1 MSSTIPYQER
11 TSAEAVGLAE
21 EEVPVIVLPNG
32 ERLEFPGCRA
42 YKMSLSELE
51 EYEGRYEY
59 WYGPTETLIVVADEP
74 RVSGDHELPAPYLMQ
89 LVQQIADEC
98 GAHFIPFGTVSIW
111 DANAEGIPRVVM
123 RPDQCLYLRPQSAR
137 LPDKD
142 GLKLGFHTLPDVV
155 LEVDHTTDIRRGKLH
170 QYALWGFPE
179 VWVEVPEAY
188 TPSRRA
194 GKPRLTIYVLEG
206 SQYREVAVSRA
217 RLRMVEAP
225 RRYRYLHDAWSRR
238 LVQRLDLPRPAVF
251 FVEETLREPAF
262 EAEAFGQANTRH
274 TPWMRAAVWITRAAE
289 DVGVVLAHELFH
301 VLADLGRHES
311 APGNLMNERVAGGNT
326 RLHDWQCERL
336 RKVAAAF
343 GLAVPVQ

>member
-1 MSSTIPYQER
+1 MSSIIPYQEH
-11 TSAEAVGLAE
+11 TTESVDLAE
-21 EEVPVIVLPNG
+21 EEVPVIVLPDG

-59 WYGPTETLIVVADEP
+59 WYGPTETLIVADTQTLIVADEP
-74 RVSGDHELPAPYLMQ
+74 IVSGDHELPPPYLMQ
-89 LVQQIADEC
+89 LVQQIAEEC
-98 GAHFIPFGTVSIW
+98 GAHFVPFGTVSIW
-111 DANAEGIPRVVM
+111 RQNAQGVPRVVL

-206 SQYREVAVSRA
+206 RQYREVSASRA
-217 RLRMVEAP
+217 LAGWTAEEIHRALNERLGWSPETTAALLRVARALTARLGTAGPEGTPRLRMHREEG
-225 RRYRYLHDAWSRR
+225 REEGKR
-238 LVQRLDLPRPAVF
+238 DLLCQQAA
-251 FVEETLREPAF
+251 LR
-262 EAEAFGQANTRH
+262 FG
-274 TPWMRAAVWITRAAE
+274 E
-289 DVGVVLAHELFH
+289 DVARDLASL
-301 VLADLGRHES
+301 LADVSGE
-311 APGNLMNERVAGGNT
+311 NLTQVAGWIVTSHNGDELLRRVRGN
-326 RLHDWQCERL
+326 R
-336 RKVAAAF
+336 A
-343 GLAVPVQ
+343 

>member
-32 ERLEFPGCRA
+32 DRLEFPGCRA
-42 YKMSLSELE
+42 YKMSLPELE

-98 GAHFIPFGTVSIW
+98 GAHFVPFGTVSIW
-111 DANAEGIPRVVM
+111 DANAEGVPRVVM

-170 QYALWGFPE
+170 QYALWSFPE

-206 SQYREVAVSRA
+206 RQYREVAASRA
-217 RLRMVEAP
+217 LAGWTAEEIHRALNERLRWSSETIAALLRVARALTARLGTAGPEGTPRLRMH
-225 RRYRYLHDAWSRR
+225 R
-238 LVQRLDLPRPAVF
+238 
-251 FVEETLREPAF
+251 EEGRKEGREEGKRALLCQQAALR
-262 EAEAFGQANTRH
+262 FG
-274 TPWMRAAVWITRAAE
+274 E
-289 DVGVVLAHELFH
+289 DVAKDLASL
-301 VLADLGRHES
+301 LADMAGE
-311 APGNLMNERVAGGNT
+311 NLTHVGAWIVTSHSGDELLRRVRENRA
-326 RLHDWQCERL
+326 
-336 RKVAAAF
+336 
-343 GLAVPVQ
+343 